1 MTISQAI
8 KHLEK
13 LREQVG
19 DVQVAADCPRCGAA
33 FEVGI
38 VETGPV
44 VARLRE
50 EKKR

>member
-8 KHLEK
+8 AALEA
-13 LREQVG
+13 LRASVG

-33 FEVGI
+33 FEVGV

-44 VARLRE
+44 VARLKE
-50 EKKR
+50 QK

>member
-8 KHLEK
+8 DYLDK

-19 DVQVAADCPRCGAA
+19 DVQVCADCPRCGCA
-33 FEVGI
+33 FEVG
-38 VETGPV
+38 VVVTGPV

-50 EKKR
+50 EKRG